1 MSKQAKKAI
10 KQAHSHS
17 TNVVTSHKPKQQT
30 SGLKIAQRF
39 TGGFTVLALVGALG
53 FGGAAI
59 FQKSP
64 NSTAGEVQ
72 SAATATADTNIESP
86 YIYIEEIGADNVAIR
101 WQGDAAET
109 ITNDDGTTFTLA
121 KSGYRL
127 ERATDKNSTDWTVAI
142 ENATPTMPT
151 QNEDGSWT
159 NPPLYD
165 LASSI
170 LNPTGAVLQPNTTY
184 YYRVSIQDQAGNW
197 QPQNSTITTVKT
209 LEKA

>member
-30 SGLKIAQRF
+30 SGLAIAKRF
-39 TGGFTVLALVGALG
+39 TGGFTVLALIGALG

-64 NSTAGEVQ
+64 NGAVGEVQ
-72 SAATATADTNIESP
+72 SATTATNDSNTESP
-86 YIYIEEIGADNVAIR
+86 YVYIEEIGADLVAIR

-127 ERATDKNSTDWTVAI
+127 ERTTDKNSGNWTIAV
-142 ENATPTMPT
+142 ENASPTIPL
-151 QNEDGSWT
+151 QNEDGSWS

-165 LASSI
+165 LASSV
-170 LNPTGAVLQPNTTY
+170 LNPTGYTLKPNTTY
-184 YYRVSIQDQAGNW
+184 YYRVSIQDQTGNW